1 MNITFGKLILLL
13 FVVLGAVAVASV
25 MTSPEF
31 HNSHIARPSGF

>member
-13 FVVLGAVAVASV
+13 FVVFGVMAVASV

-31 HNSHIARPSGF
+31 HHIHVASPSWF

>member
-13 FVVLGAVAVASV
+13 FVVLGVMAVASV

-31 HNSHIARPSGF
+31 HHSHFARPSWF